1 MSFMKKI
8 HDLSI
13 HMLNLCAIATMV
25 SLAVNVLSAVV
36 LYILDHRRQEEK
48 NA

>member
-13 HMLNLCAIATMV
+13 HMLNLCAVATLV
-25 SLAVNVLSAVV
+25 SLAVNVLSAVI
-36 LYILDHRRQEEK
+36 LYILDHTKQEQK
-48 NA
+48 GI